1 MKSVTKPFENE
12 YRAVFSVIKY
22 SAKRN
27 LNYTTSH
34 RKLLLLPSKKTS
46 GNSGNIYR
54 HVIN

>member
-34 RKLLLLPSKKTS
+34 RKLLLLPSKKRVVIVEIYIDTS
-46 GNSGNIYR
+46 
-54 HVIN
+54 

>member
-27 LNYTTSH
+27 LNTTSH
-34 RKLLLLPSKKTS
+34 RKLLLLPSKKAS
-46 GNSGNIYR
+46 GNS
-54 HVIN
+54 